1 MIITDNEVKCI
12 ASNEI
17 VSEFIV
23 KYSKMLRKVKKTMEK
38 YINNPENDYSVEDM
52 ILNLC
57 SSDNGLSVFST
68 DENLRKAKTVSEVF
82 LFISQKCSM
91 YDYEVLEIFIK
102 STDCEGAIKIVKDF
116 TTELNTSLLNHLNLP
131 FDDLCSVLTLPSG
144 KRRKLTIECR
154 GCDLKY
160 ENKNLIQN
168 IIRKKFGLPPASMQ
182 FIIAKEGS
190 VNLIFE
196 ISVIVKA
203 HLLQHKIDADMVAS
217 FIEYQII
224 CLIIDDKL
232 KLDISAGLANKV

>member
-1 MIITDNEVKCI
+1 
-12 ASNEI
+12 
-17 VSEFIV
+17 
-23 KYSKMLRKVKKTMEK
+23 MLRKVKKTMEK
-38 YINNPENDYSVEDM
+38 YIDNPENDYSVEDM

-102 STDCEGAIKIVKDF
+102 SSDCEAAIEIIEDF
-116 TTELNTSLLNHLNLP
+116 TTELKVSLLNHLNLP

-154 GCDLKY
+154 GSDLKY

-168 IIRKKFGLPPASMQ
+168 IIHEKFGLPPASMQ

-203 HLLQHKIDADMVAS
+203 HLLQHKINVDMVAS
-217 FIEYQII
+217 FIKHRII
-224 CLIIDDKL
+224 CLIIDDEL
-232 KLDISAGLANKV
+232 KLDISRGLANEVCTFIYN